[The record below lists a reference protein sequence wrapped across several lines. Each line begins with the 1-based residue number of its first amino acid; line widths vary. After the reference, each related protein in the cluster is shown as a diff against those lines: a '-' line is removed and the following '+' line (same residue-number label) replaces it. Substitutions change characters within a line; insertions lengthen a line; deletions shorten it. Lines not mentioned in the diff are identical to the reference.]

1 MCGRWLP
8 LKPQQR
14 ENAARTGRLCRPKV
28 RGQGPPPGGT
38 MPHSPPGAVRRKDA
52 LGNNR
57 EGKRDSY
64 GVAPGPAG
72 GRAGAGTP
80 VPVQ

>member
-1 MCGRWLP
+1 MCGRWLS

-28 RGQGPPPGGT
+28 RGQGTPPGA
-38 MPHSPPGAVRRKDA
+38 PKLHSPPGAVRRKDA
-52 LGNNR
+52 LGNIR
-57 EGKRDSY
+57 EGKRDSF
-64 GVAPGPAG
+64 GGTPGPARG
-72 GRAGAGTP
+72 AAGAGTP